1 VARSGLW
8 RRFLEVVVALRGP
21 FRSYETPAAGEV
33 SRETRETRGIGS
45 LKKEN
50 KTKVRH
56 GWIMAKSNPGEMESS
71 LMANTR
77 WRVFNKDYSM
87 RIAPFDWP
95 RFRPRQLYRAALGSL
110 RVSVEHQRGIQ
121 RLAREKI

>member
-1 VARSGLW
+1 M
-8 RRFLEVVVALRGP
+8 
-21 FRSYETPAAGEV
+21 
-33 SRETRETRGIGS
+33 RGIGS

-50 KTKVRH
+50 ETTKRH

-87 RIAPFDWP
+87 RIAPFDW
-95 RFRPRQLYRAALGSL
+95 RQTERERAENFIAELGSL
-110 RVSVEHQRGIQ
+110 RVSVEHQKGIQ
-121 RLAREKI
+121 QLERDLAYPYK